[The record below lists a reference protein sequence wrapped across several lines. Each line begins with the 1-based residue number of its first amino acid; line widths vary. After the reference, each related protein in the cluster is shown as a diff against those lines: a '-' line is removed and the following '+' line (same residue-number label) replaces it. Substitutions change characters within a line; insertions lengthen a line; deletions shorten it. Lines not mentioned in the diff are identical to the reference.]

1 MSNPKTTAGAIQFLS
16 QNPEK
21 NFLTLTNTDNN
32 TRIGKDEVYYNDIP
46 GADLQ
51 SYIRLNIGQTAT
63 STKVW
68 IEFRTKYGAS
78 SKKEGTAFLV
88 EVQATAP
95 IQMQAPVPAYHSNPV
110 PEYPAA
116 SFLGS
121 PNMGLG
127 VAQIIDLH
135 GKANRLQDKEEQLAE
150 MKGNYA
156 DLKAKYDA
164 LDIEKRG
171 LDTKLSIAEAEK
183 NMAVMLAKAENKSI
197 FDNPAFQS
205 AVQALVEKAPTMYL
219 ASKGYLP
226 PEAAPAGLGVP
237 ALSQTKQDLV
247 DHIADDEFTDE
258 LANFLGSVAHF
269 MGNPEFRE
277 ELKSLIKK
285 HFESG
290 N

>member
-95 IQMQAPVPAYHSNPV
+95 IQVQAPVPAYHSNPV

-164 LDIEKRG
+164 LDVEKRG
-171 LDTKLSIAEAEK
+171 LDTKLSIAEAQK
-183 NMAVMLAKAENKSI
+183 DMAVMLAKAENKSI
-197 FDNPAFQS
+197 FDSPAFQ
-205 AVQALVEKAPTMYL
+205 ALMEKAPSLFMAY
-219 ASKGYLP
+219 KGMVP
-226 PEAAPAGLGVP
+226 PEMAASGLGMP
-237 ALSQTKQDLV
+237 SMSQTKQDLV
-247 DHIADDEFTDE
+247 DHIAENLTDE
-258 LANFLGSVAHF
+258 QANFLGSVAHF
-269 MGNPEFRE
+269 LDNPEFLDE
-277 ELKSLIKK
+277 VKNLIKK
-285 HFESG
+285 YYESG

>member
-32 TRIGKDEVYYNDIP
+32 TRIGKDEVYFGDIP

-51 SYIRLNIGQTAT
+51 SYIRLNIGQTST
-63 STKVW
+63 NTKVW

-95 IQMQAPVPAYHSNPV
+95 IHAPAPVAAYHPNPV

-150 MKGNYA
+150 LKGNYA

-171 LDTKLSIAEAEK
+171 LDTKLSIAEAQK
-183 NMAVMLAKAENKSI
+183 DMAVMLAKAENKSI
-197 FDNPAFQS
+197 FDSPAFQ
-205 AVQALVEKAPTMYL
+205 ALMEKAPSMFMAY
-219 ASKGYLP
+219 KGIVP
-226 PEAAPAGLGVP
+226 PEMASSGLGMP
-237 ALSQTKQDLV
+237 ALSQPKQDLV
-247 DHIADDEFTDE
+247 DHIAENTTDE
-258 LANFLGSVAHF
+258 QANFLGSVAHF
-269 MGNPEFRE
+269 LDNPEFLE
-277 ELKSLIKK
+277 ELKNLIKK
-285 HFESG
+285 YYDSG